1 MNKLILLITSFLTSV
16 LNLFSFGQKD
26 WGEILRDNITP
37 KLFTEAY
44 YSTNALNI
52 EVNERPDYFYN
63 YKKLNELGLNTAI
76 IGFDFDYRRVR
87 SSISFIGGNYATY
100 NIQEPDGLKHIY
112 EANVGYK
119 LLKHH
124 NLWLDAGVMES
135 NLGFESVVSSS
146 NTTMTRSLL
155 AESSPYYLN
164 AVKLSYTT
172 YAKDW
177 LFEVL
182 LSNGWQKMT
191 AGRPSLGHTIQFYP
205 NDHWTVNSSSFIGEV
220 RKPIGNNFKLYNRFF
235 HNFYVQYEGEKTQF
249 VIGVDYGFDRDK
261 PTLPTESWE
270 AYIGQFTYC
279 FNDKISSTIRGTYFR
294 QIGRA
299 QLIEYATSPIPSS
312 IWSSSVTI
320 GIQLHELIKLKLE
333 AWYSRN
339 QITYGFFP
347 GPPNYYYGPEESLF
361 LGTSISIDLWNH

>member
-1 MNKLILLITSFLTSV
+1 MNKLNLLATSFLIITI
-16 LNLFSFGQKD
+16 NLLSFGQDD
-26 WGEILRDNITP
+26 WGKILKENITP
-37 KLFTEAY
+37 KLFTEVY
-44 YSTNALNI
+44 YSTNALDI

-63 YKKLNELGLNTAI
+63 YKKLNELGLNSAI

-100 NIQEPDGLKHIY
+100 NIQEPDGLKHLF
-112 EANVGYK
+112 EANAGYK

-124 NLWLDAGVMES
+124 DLWLDAGIMES

-146 NTTMTRSLL
+146 NPTMTRSLL

-172 YAKDW
+172 YDEDW

-191 AGRPSLGHTIQFYP
+191 DGRPSLGHTIQFYP
-205 NDHWTVNSSSFIGEV
+205 NDQWTVNSSSFIGGVKEP
-220 RKPIGNNFKLYNRFF
+220 KGNSFKLYNRFF
-235 HNFYVQYEGEKTQF
+235 HNFYVQYEGEKAQF
-249 VIGVDYGFDRDK
+249 VVGVDYGFDRDK
-261 PTLPTESWE
+261 PTNPTQDWE
-270 AYIGQFTYC
+270 AYIVQFTYC
-279 FNDKISSTIRGTYFR
+279 FTDKISSTIRGTYFR
-294 QIGRA
+294 NIGRA
-299 QLIEYATSPIPSS
+299 QLNNYLPSSTSSS
-312 IWSSSVTI
+312 IWSSSLNI

-333 AWYSRN
+333 ASYSRN

-347 GPPNYYYGPEESLF
+347 GPPNYQYGPEESLF
-361 LGTSISIDLWNH
+361 LGTSVSIDLWND